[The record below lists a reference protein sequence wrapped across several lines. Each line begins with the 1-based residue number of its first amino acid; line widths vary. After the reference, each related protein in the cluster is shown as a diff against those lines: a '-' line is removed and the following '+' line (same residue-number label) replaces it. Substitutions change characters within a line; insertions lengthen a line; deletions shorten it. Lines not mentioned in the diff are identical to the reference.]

1 MKSIRR
7 FTRKLW
13 MLFRKSGLA
22 RELQEEMAFHRE
34 QLEKDHQVEGMTAEE
49 AHYAAMRHF
58 GNATRFEE
66 QSHEV
71 GGFFLLES
79 VWQDLCFALRTMRK
93 NAGFTLAVTGI
104 LALGIGGNTAMFT
117 VVRAVLL
124 KPLEYP
130 DADKLVR
137 FSLENMYGNKR
148 DGAFSLK
155 RLEELRASAK
165 SFSGIGAF
173 LKYPE
178 TVSLSGSGEPRAL
191 QGSRVSA
198 NFLNILKV
206 KPLRGRSFLAEEDT
220 PGGPAVAMISA
231 KLWRNGFQGDPGVVG
246 KTATFNATPYT
257 IVGVLPDGFGFP
269 FPGTDVWFTRPAE
282 WSVIPGGAWLTIL
295 NGFGRLG
302 TNVSLSQAQAEVN
315 VLNRQYVLA
324 NSERQD
330 AGAEVVVR
338 LTPLKDYFVA
348 NARPTLWMLF
358 GSVGF
363 ILLISCANVSGLL
376 LARASSRSREFAM
389 RAAIGATR
397 GRLVRQLLA
406 ESLVLAAA
414 GGALGT
420 LLAECILYAIKH
432 FGAPNLPRV
441 AEIRLDSLVL
451 GFTATLSIIT
461 GVLSGLLPSLQS
473 SRQDLMGELRES
485 GVGARPGSSRQRK
498 SLGINVRALLLV
510 GQISLSVVLLIGAT
524 LLIKSFIRLHSVDP
538 GFQSANLLTAK
549 ISLPKARYD
558 TNQKKAAF
566 FRELVERLD
575 SLPGVDSATVALSLP
590 TTDDWLAT
598 NVLFEDHLIGDGGN
612 EGTARFQSVMPGYFH
627 ALAIPLLRGRELS
640 PQDNSSGAKPV
651 VIVNESF
658 VLQFWPSYPRGQDPV
673 GQHIGEGIDR
683 TGGMEIVGIV
693 ADVRERG
700 LDSLP
705 LPEFYVPTAVHAPQ
719 VAYLVVR
726 TAGNPLL
733 FANAVRGQV
742 LATDRDQPMS
752 EIRTMDDLLEA
763 PLGQR
768 HLTMVL
774 LGSFACVALLLAV
787 VGIYGVI
794 AYWVAQRTQEI
805 GIRQALGAQ
814 RGDILI
820 LVLGE
825 GLGITLVGVALGIG
839 AALAVTRVMKS
850 LLFQVSATDPK
861 TFIGIALLFVMVALI
876 ACYIPARRATR
887 INPMA
892 ALRVG

>member
-1 MKSIRR
+1 
-7 FTRKLW
+7 
-13 MLFRKSGLA
+13 MLFRKNGFA

-34 QLEKDHQVEGMTAEE
+34 QLKKDHQAEGMTAEE
-49 AHYAAMRHF
+49 AHYAATRHF
-58 GNATRFEE
+58 GNAIRLEE
-66 QSHEV
+66 QSLEV
-71 GGFFLLES
+71 AGFLFLES
-79 VWQDLCFALRTMRK
+79 VWQDLRFALRTMRK
-93 NAGFTLAVTGI
+93 NAGFTLAVIGI
-104 LALGIGGNTAMFT
+104 LAIGIGGNTAMFT
-117 VVRAVLL
+117 LIQSVLL
-124 KPLEYP
+124 KPLEYR
-130 DADKLVR
+130 DADELVR

-148 DGAFSLK
+148 DGAFSLN

-178 TVSLSGSGEPRAL
+178 TVSLSGTGEPQAL
-191 QGSRVSA
+191 KGARVSA
-198 NFLNILKV
+198 NFLDILNV
-206 KPLRGRSFLAEEDT
+206 KPLKGRSFLAEEDT
-220 PGGPAVAMISA
+220 PDGPTVAMISA
-231 KLWRNGFQGDPGVVG
+231 KLWRNGFQGDPAVVG
-246 KTATFNATPYT
+246 RTATFNATPYT
-257 IVGVLPDGFGFP
+257 IVGVLPDSFAFP
-269 FPGTDVWFTRPAE
+269 FPGTDIWLTRPAE
-282 WSVIPGGAWLTIL
+282 WSVVPGGAWLTIL

-324 NSERQD
+324 NPERQD
-330 AGAEVVVR
+330 AGTGMVMR

-348 NARPTLWMLF
+348 KARPTLWMLF

-376 LARASSRSREFAM
+376 LARASYRSREFAM

-414 GGALGT
+414 GGLLGT
-420 LLAECILYAIKH
+420 VLGECILYAIKH

-441 AEIRLDSLVL
+441 AEIRLDGMVL

-461 GVLSGLLPSLQS
+461 GILFGLLPALQS
-473 SRQDLMGELRES
+473 SRQDLMAELRES
-485 GVGARPGSSRQRK
+485 GVHARPGSSGQRRI
-498 SLGINVRALLLV
+498 LGINVRALLLA
-510 GQISLSVVLLIGAT
+510 GQISLSTVLLIGAT
-524 LLIKSFIRLHSVDP
+524 LLIESFVRLHSVDP
-538 GFQSANLLTAK
+538 GFHSANLLTAK

-575 SLPGVDSATVALSLP
+575 SLPGVRSSTVALSLP
-590 TTDDWLAT
+590 TTDGWLAT
-598 NVLFEDHLIGDGGN
+598 NVLFEGHTLGDGSN
-612 EGTARFQSVMPGYFH
+612 QGTARFQSVMPGYFQT
-627 ALAIPLLRGRELS
+627 LGIPLLRGRELS
-640 PQDNSSGAKPV
+640 PQDNSSSAKPV

-658 VLQFWPSYPRGQDPV
+658 ALQFWPSYPRGQDPV

-683 TGGMEIVGIV
+683 NHGMEIVGIV
-693 ADVRERG
+693 ADVHQQG
-700 LDSLP
+700 LASVP

-733 FANAVRGQV
+733 FVNSVRRQV
-742 LATDRDQPMS
+742 LATDRDQPVS
-752 EIRTMDDLLEA
+752 EIRTMDDMLEA
-763 PLGQR
+763 PLGER

-774 LGSFACVALLLAV
+774 LGSFAFVALLLAV

-814 RGDILI
+814 RGDILG
-820 LVLGE
+820 LVLRQGMS
-825 GLGITLVGVALGIG
+825 ITLFGVSIGIG
-839 AALAVTRVMKS
+839 GALAVTRVMRN

-861 TFIGIALLFVMVALI
+861 TFTGIALLFVIVALV